1 MPKISQN
8 YPIRRAIISVYNKQ
22 GILEFARALVKRG
35 VELIATGGTAR
46 YLTDDGLKIQE
57 ISEYTNFPEMMDGR
71 LKTLHPKIHG
81 GILGRAGLD
90 DDMMKHHAML
100 PIDMVVVNF
109 YPFLDLA
116 ETHNYTLDQ
125 AINNIDIGGPAMVRS
140 AAKNYK
146 QVLIIVENSDYQA
159 IINEMDNNHSIKLDT
174 RFKLAIKAFSLT
186 AIYDNQIAD
195 YLRTRELGKNIDNFR
210 KLPKQIKFSWIKK
223 SNLRYGENYHQTAA
237 LYVDQINFNHEAS
250 VATAVQLQGKPMS
263 YNNIYDTDTALECV
277 KEFNSP
283 ACVIVKHANPC
294 GVALGKSIAEAYERA
309 WKTDP
314 TSAFGGVIALNR
326 TLDEKTS
333 SSIIHH
339 QFVEVIIAPLASSQ
353 AVEIIAKKPNIRLLI
368 CRQGILQPQNFT
380 SLDFKV
386 IQGGILV
393 QEHDIGR
400 LEEKQYKIVSER
412 QPTITEL
419 TDAFFSWKVAKFIKS
434 NAIVYAKNNMTLG
447 IGAGQT
453 SRIYSTKIA
462 NLKAHDEGWNLKGAV
477 MASDA
482 FLPFRDNIESAA
494 SIGISCVIQTG
505 GSIRDDEIIAAANQH
520 HIAMIFTGI
529 RHFRH

>member
-1 MPKISQN
+1 MSQN

-35 VELIATGGTAR
+35 VELMATGGTAR

-57 ISEYTNFPEMMDGR
+57 ISEYTNFPEIMDGR
-71 LKTLHPKIHG
+71 VKTLHPKIHG
-81 GILGRAGLD
+81 GILGRPGLD
-90 DDMMKHHAML
+90 DYMMKHHAIL

-116 ETHNYTLDQ
+116 GNHNYTLDQ
-125 AINNIDIGGPAMVRS
+125 AIKNIDIGGPAMVRS

-146 QVLIIVENSDYQA
+146 RVVIIVENSDYQT
-159 IINEMDNNHSIKLDT
+159 IINEMDNHSIKLET

-195 YLRTRELGKNIDNFR
+195 YLRTIELRENTDKFR
-210 KLPKQIKFSWIKK
+210 KLPKQIKLSLIKK
-223 SNLRYGENYHQTAA
+223 HNLRYGENYHQTAA
-237 LYVDQINFNHEAS
+237 IYVDQINFNHETS

-263 YNNIYDTDTALECV
+263 YNNIYDSDTALECV

-294 GVALGKSIAEAYERA
+294 GVALGNSIVEAYEQA

-333 SSIIHH
+333 YSIINH
-339 QFVEVIIAPLASSQ
+339 QFVEVIIAPLASSK
-353 AVEIIAKKPNIRLLI
+353 AVEIIATKPNIRLLI
-368 CRQGILQPQNFT
+368 CRQDILQPHNFT

-386 IQGGILV
+386 IKGGILV
-393 QEHDIGR
+393 QERDNCR
-400 LEEKQYKIVSER
+400 LEEKEYKIVSDR
-412 QPTITEL
+412 KPTITEL
-419 TDAFFSWKVAKFIKS
+419 TDAFFSWKVAKFVKS
-434 NAIVYAKNNMTLG
+434 NAIVYAKNNITLG

-462 NLKAHDEGWNLKGAV
+462 NLKAHDEGCNLKGAV

-482 FLPFRDNIESAA
+482 FLPFRDNIDSAA
-494 SIGISCVIQTG
+494 SIGITCVIQSG
-505 GSIRDDEIIAAANQH
+505 GSIRDNEVIAAANQH